1 MSTEKTIA
9 IEDQSS
15 PPFFT
20 KIPVSIER
28 GQGVYCWDEEGQKYL
43 DFTAGWGVTCLG
55 HASPVITNALLEQSR
70 KIIQNPNSGLTYSP
84 ARAKLLALMR
94 EILPSNLTRVFFS
107 NSGAEAN
114 DAAIKLA
121 RKATGRMDVISTE
134 QSFHGRTIST
144 ASATGQAKHREKFN
158 PLMPNYRFIPFND
171 LRAMEKNMDDSV
183 AAVILEPV
191 QGEGGVKVPAENY
204 LEQVSHLCRANGS
217 LLIIDEVQTGF
228 ARCGPMFA
236 ISRSKAQADFL
247 TMAKG
252 IAGGFPFGAFALTE
266 AVAARLEPGDHG
278 GTYCGNPLGCAV
290 SYAVIRHLLDENIPL
305 HVQKMG
311 ELALETMLKWQKD
324 FPEYITDIRGL
335 GLLLAV
341 EFRDEATAT
350 QITSACLDKGLFVR
364 QTQGNMI
371 RLFPALNI
379 KKEELE
385 EALEILEQSI
395 EVSELKD
402 IQANKSLTRNILK
415 GHYDTRMKKG
425 KFVDKS
431 PGF

>member
-1 MSTEKTIA
+1 MSTEKTIQ

-15 PPFFT
+15 PPFFK
-20 KIPVSIER
+20 KIPVSIEK
-28 GQGVYCWDEEGQKYL
+28 GEGVYCWDEEGKRYL
-43 DFTAGWGVTCLG
+43 DFTSGWGVTCLG
-55 HASPVITNALLEQSR
+55 HASPVITKALEEQSR
-70 KIIQNPNSGLTYSP
+70 KIIQSPNSGLTYSP
-84 ARAKLLALMR
+84 IRAKLLDLMR

-121 RKATGRMDVISTE
+121 RKATGRMDVISTD

-158 PLMPNYRFIPFND
+158 PLMPNYRFIPYND
-171 LRAMEKNMDDSV
+171 LNALHQNMDPSV

-191 QGEGGVKVPAENY
+191 QGEGGVQIPSDDY
-204 LEQVSHLCRANGS
+204 LEQVSNMCQSNGS

-228 ARCGPMFA
+228 GRCGPMFA
-236 ISRSKAQADFL
+236 ISRTCAQADFL

-266 AVAARLEPGDHG
+266 AVAAKLETGDHG

-290 SYAVIRHLLDENIPL
+290 SYAVIRHLLDQQISLQVE
-305 HVQKMG
+305 KMG
-311 ELALETMLKWQKD
+311 RFALDQMAEWKQA
-324 FPEYITDIRGL
+324 FPEVVTDVRGL

-341 EFRDEATAT
+341 EFRDETTAMKLT
-350 QITSACLDKGLFVR
+350 DTCLTKGLFVR

-371 RLFPALNI
+371 RIFPALNI
-379 KKEELE
+379 KQEELE
-385 EALEILEQSI
+385 EGLAILRESIQS
-395 EVSELKD
+395 
-402 IQANKSLTRNILK
+402 Q
-415 GHYDTRMKKG
+415 
-425 KFVDKS
+425 
-431 PGF
+431 